1 MPKRS
6 AKAPQKSR
14 IQHQNQAVILKAAL
28 EVFSTYGY
36 RGTTVDQIADK
47 AGLSKPNLLYY
58 FKRKEDI
65 YVAVLEHT
73 LDEWLNPLR
82 MLDVNSDPITELTRY
97 IYEKLDMSFA
107 NPSSSRLFANEILHG
122 APHIQKFLKGP
133 LRELVEEKVKV
144 IRQWIATGKI
154 KPVDPP
160 HFIFAIWA
168 VTQHYADFSAQ
179 VDAVLGSAD
188 RKEQVKQAVAEI
200 LLRGLRANADVFEK
214 EWSSAADEDAF
225 RKL

>member
-1 MPKRS
+1 MPKTL

-28 EVFSTYGY
+28 EVFSAYGY
-36 RGTTVDQIADK
+36 RGTTVDQIAVK

-73 LDEWLNPLR
+73 LEEWLKPLR
-82 MLDVNSDPITELTRY
+82 MLDVGGDPLVELTRY
-97 IYEKLDMSFA
+97 ISEKLDMSFA
-107 NPSSSRLFANEILHG
+107 NPPASRIFANEILHG

-144 IRQWIATGKI
+144 IRHWIAAGKI
-154 KPVDPP
+154 KPIDPP

-168 VTQHYADFSAQ
+168 VTQHYADFSTQ
-179 VDAVLGSAD
+179 VEAVLGSAD
-188 RKEQVKQAVAEI
+188 GKAQVKLAVAEI
-200 LLRGLRANADVFEK
+200 LLRGLKN
-214 EWSSAADEDAF
+214 
-225 RKL
+225 